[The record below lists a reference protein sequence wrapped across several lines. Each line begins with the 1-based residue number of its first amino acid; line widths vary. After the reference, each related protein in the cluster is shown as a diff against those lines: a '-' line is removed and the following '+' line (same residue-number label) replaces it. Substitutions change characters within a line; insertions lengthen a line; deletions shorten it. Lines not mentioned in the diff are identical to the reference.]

1 MSYLPNSSSSGE
13 IPRDYLDY
21 KGFFRSL
28 YDFKFNSLITTKI
41 IKVLYAL
48 VTVLYSIGALAF
60 FVILL
65 SKGGVDI
72 IVGIIVIPLLYI
84 IYLAFARVSFEILIV
99 LFRIAEDVRRI
110 ANRPP
115 SRTE

>member
-65 SKGGVDI
+65 SKGI